1 MEKGKDFVDDE
12 LMTKNTAVPST
23 LSENS
28 TLYDPIQKRRN
39 SSRKRIKG
47 DQNNVKN
54 DRRQNNVS
62 IANEKP

>member
-12 LMTKNTAVPST
+12 LLTKKTAVPST
-23 LSENS
+23 SSENS

-54 DRRQNNVS
+54 DMEPNNVS
-62 IANEKP
+62 ITNEKP